1 MDQRSRKRERRKG
14 NHQGRA
20 PHAITVYLST
30 EDRAALKRT
39 ALKLQCSDSYTARL
53 AIRDYCMK
61 IAADDIES
69 SREDAPLFRRMQ
81 QS

>member
-1 MDQRSRKRERRKG
+1 MEQGGRQRERRKG
-14 NHQGRA
+14 NHRGQT

-39 ALKLQCSDSYTARL
+39 ARRLHYSDSYTARL
-53 AIRDYCMK
+53 AIRNFCMK
-61 IAADDIES
+61 VEADDIES